1 MKHHHIH
8 RSGNASLALARQ
20 NILIDQ
26 LRQHLTPQE
35 AHMFGIDETYDHT
48 TNRPSILGSLAKGL
62 GASAVTTSLFLTI
75 GFLATLG
82 LADPAFAAIPTV
94 A

>member
-1 MKHHHIH
+1 MKHPHI
-8 RSGNASLALARQ
+8 RRNGNASLALARQ

-35 AHMFGIDETYDHT
+35 AHMFGIDETYDDT
-48 TNRPSILGSLAKGL
+48 THRESILGSLARGL
-62 GASAVTTSLFLTI
+62 GASAVTISLFLTM

-82 LADPAFAAIPTV
+82 LAEPAFAAIP
-94 A
+94 AIA

>member
-1 MKHHHIH
+1 MEHQPI
-8 RSGNASLALARQ
+8 RRDGYASLALARQ

-35 AHMFGIDETYDHT
+35 AHMFGIDETYDDNA
-48 TNRPSILGSLAKGL
+48 NRESILGSLAKGL
-62 GASAVTTSLFLTI
+62 GASAVTTSLFLVV

-82 LADPAFAAIPTV
+82 LADPAFAAIP
-94 A
+94 AIA